1 MKVPTIPKSM
11 ANQTATL
18 IKHASSSTE
27 DGERITEEA
36 KTGMTHVV
44 FQPGTIYSG
53 TGNDRTITANGV
65 LFLYAGVTTPMPSLT
80 NADIGS
86 TIEIEGSSYKIQRI
100 IDNRE
105 PFSND
110 IWSYEIEV
118 L

>member
-1 MKVPTIPKSM
+1 M
-11 ANQTATL
+11 ANQSATL
-18 IKHASSSTE
+18 IKHVSSSTE
-27 DGERITEEA
+27 DGERINEEV
-36 KTGMTHVV
+36 KTDMEHVV

-65 LFLYAGVTTPMPSLT
+65 LFLYTNVTTPMPNLT
-80 NADIGS
+80 DKDIGS
-86 TIEIEGSSYKIQRI
+86 MVEIEGSFYKIQRI

-118 L
+118 F